1 MRAGTVFSRS
11 SRRSC
16 CSHAQSDCA
25 NLTASMTIAW
35 VLAHLTRLMATRARV
50 GSRLLNAS
58 IARRT
63 KMHRPKPQASAR
75 PTSRAQSILQS
86 RRKKRT
92 FHHTNLASATRSVR
106 RARHLAL
113 PPRLKFVYHLQ
124 MSRPSVRRD
133 DQVAYRSPACACS
146 ECKRRVPSQR
156 VRLHVEISR
165 NNTCTLH
172 CGALQVCYL
181 SVIATNDSAT
191 SGMQVVYSAKLCK
204 TIVMNNQAVAACP
217 VRFKI
222 FYRLRR
228 ARWESA
234 STSCD
239 GTSSSSS
246 SSAELLKTPSR
257 KARTAG

>member
-1 MRAGTVFSRS
+1 
-11 SRRSC
+11 
-16 CSHAQSDCA
+16 
-25 NLTASMTIAW
+25 
-35 VLAHLTRLMATRARV
+35 
-50 GSRLLNAS
+50 
-58 IARRT
+58 
-63 KMHRPKPQASAR
+63 MHRPKPQASAR
-75 PTSRAQSILQS
+75 PTSRAQSILQC

-92 FHHTNLASATRSVR
+92 FHHANLASAKRSVR

-133 DQVAYRSPACACS
+133 DRVAHRSPACACS
-146 ECKRRVPSQR
+146 VCKRRVPSQG

-181 SVIATNDSAT
+181 SAVATNHSAT
-191 SGMQVVYSAKLCK
+191 SGMQVVYSAKLCN
-204 TIVMNNQAVAACP
+204 TIVMNNQAVSACP

-246 SSAELLKTPSR
+246 CPTSCLRHLAEKHGQGVTQDR
-257 KARTAG
+257 RRA